1 MEISKTI
8 VNIGL
13 FVKKI
18 KPYKLTIILLSIVF
32 ILIFSLYFRE
42 KKKVSNITNIDNS
55 EIEEI
60 VEMVGELIILPKD
73 SKPDIATIAN
83 VDKLK
88 EKDSNFYK
96 NASNGDMLLIYP
108 DQVILYSPKENIII
122 NVAPIIP
129 DSVIEKVGKDK

>member
-1 MEISKTI
+1 
-8 VNIGL
+8 
-13 FVKKI
+13 
-18 KPYKLTIILLSIVF
+18 
-32 ILIFSLYFRE
+32 
-42 KKKVSNITNIDNS
+42 
-55 EIEEI
+55 
-60 VEMVGELIILPKD
+60 MVGELIILPKD